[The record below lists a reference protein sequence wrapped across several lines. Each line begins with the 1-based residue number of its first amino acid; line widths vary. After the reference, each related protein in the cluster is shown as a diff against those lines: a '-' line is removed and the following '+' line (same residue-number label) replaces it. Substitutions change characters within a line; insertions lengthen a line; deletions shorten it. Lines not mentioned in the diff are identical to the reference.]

1 MISRVADIHTQTS
14 EGQSRTHWLI
24 VVAWVLGRTYPR
36 ESIEKFALL
45 SKSSLLHH
53 EDLPSDLAS
62 QLKLL
67 YCQADDV
74 RGLCSKTAPS
84 CIPGI
89 QMRVTV
95 QSENGRIV
103 QLKERGDLEVTDPVV
118 SEEYFNNEVA
128 RAEVSTLSRMD
139 VASPEVPESMVDAP
153 NIHDEE
159 GLTG

>member
-1 MISRVADIHTQTS
+1 
-14 EGQSRTHWLI
+14 
-24 VVAWVLGRTYPR
+24 
-36 ESIEKFALL
+36 
-45 SKSSLLHH
+45 
-53 EDLPSDLAS
+53 
-62 QLKLL
+62 
-67 YCQADDV
+67 
-74 RGLCSKTAPS
+74 
-84 CIPGI
+84 
-89 QMRVTV
+89 MRVTV